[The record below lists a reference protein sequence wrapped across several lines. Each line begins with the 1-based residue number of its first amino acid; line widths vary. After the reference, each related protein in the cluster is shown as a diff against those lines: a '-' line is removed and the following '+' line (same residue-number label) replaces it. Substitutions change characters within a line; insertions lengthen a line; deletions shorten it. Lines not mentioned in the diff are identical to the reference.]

1 MRNQNGKIR
10 PFTIKDAKNL
20 LEQLKSENNPENTD
34 LIAFYTK
41 KIETE
46 TAKATKRL
54 ILSN

>member
-20 LEQLKSENNPENTD
+20 LEQLKSENNPDNTD